1 MVRISFPGGTT
12 GDTKKEENENN
23 NQPKK
28 GGLQA
33 PLAIH
38 LLALVFG
45 LGGSFAVV
53 ANPRG
58 RLPWYPAEKAFGDS
72 KVKSVASLVAPRLK
86 NLQRACS
93 YA

>member
-1 MVRISFPGGTT
+1 VVRISFPGGTT
-12 GDTKKEENENN
+12 GHTKEENENN

-33 PLAIH
+33 PLAI
-38 LLALVFG
+38 LLLAALVFG

-53 ANPRG
+53 AKPRG